1 MKKCLLLFFLT
12 ILSTSI
18 FAKVEIKILEPLRYE
33 YFNTKMLQAEEIA
46 GYGVLEI
53 TAKKED
59 FGKKLVF
66 SFPKSGLMTNMKKW
80 IKVQEYGME
89 LPNKELIITQET
101 EHVKFYA
108 LLNKRDIDID
118 NGEDAKIIEGEY
130 IGYVPIIVS
139 QYSQLPGQNEQI
151 ALPQTGG
158 EQK

>member
-66 SFPKSGLMTNMKKW
+66 SFPKSELMTNMKKW

-108 LLNKRDIDID
+108 LLNKRDID